1 MDELQ
6 ARIHGEHPFRTPPEL
21 REPVRRLRGRLASP
35 VTIWTSGG
43 EGAYTGLTVSSALV
57 VEGETSSIFGLVGPL
72 TDLWDALEA
81 TRTFVVHVLPATEK
95 TLADR
100 FAGLRPSPG
109 GLFADANVSASK
121 WGPVLADLP
130 DRVYCRVT
138 GWTEPGFQ
146 RLVAGAIERIE
157 MEELDDPLVYFRGRY
172 RQLAS
177 DD

>member
-6 ARIHGEHPFRTPPEL
+6 ARIHTEHPFHTPPEL
-21 REPVRRLRGRLASP
+21 REPVRRLRGRLVSP

-43 EGAYTGLTVSSALV
+43 DGAYAGLTVSSV
-57 VEGETSSIFGLVGPL
+57 VVAEGQTSSIVGLVSPL
-72 TDLWDALEA
+72 ADLWDALES
-81 TRTFVVHVLPATEK
+81 TRAFVVHVLPQNEK
-95 TLADR
+95 ALADR

-109 GLFADANVSASK
+109 GLFADVSVTPSE
-121 WGPVLADLP
+121 WGPVLTGLP
-130 DRVYCRVT
+130 ERVYCRMT

-157 MEELDDPLVYFRGRY
+157 MGDLDDPLVYFRGRY
-172 RQLAS
+172 RRLAS